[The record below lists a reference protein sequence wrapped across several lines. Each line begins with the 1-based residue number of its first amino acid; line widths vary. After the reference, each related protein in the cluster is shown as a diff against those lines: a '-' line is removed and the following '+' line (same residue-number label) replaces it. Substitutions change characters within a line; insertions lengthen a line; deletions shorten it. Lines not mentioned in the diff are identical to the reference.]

1 MKNVKLLLTYFKFKY
16 FILTGNVIILIC
28 SFLTKSFQTSAI
40 LNTKRLSNL
49 ERSKFNLD
57 DFLKQVLVG
66 GLLGDVYMRR
76 FSIKSN
82 APHRTAGRGVV
93 FRQGS
98 TNAQYLYHLY
108 DLFKMFVLTP
118 PSISTITDKNT
129 GKKRY
134 NLSFATMTLPCFNDL
149 YESFYLEGKKSTAGY
164 I

>member
-82 APHRTAGRGVV
+82 AVV

-149 YESFYLEGKKSTAGY
+149 YESFYLEGKKSTAVY